1 MAAAADS
8 PRPDNL
14 PPRQF
19 KNEHKSLFWY
29 PDPAVVAKVDWT
41 SKDSVVTIFPSYFQ
55 EKFQLDA
62 KREKYTCSVNIDPFQ
77 LITPDKSQVL
87 LERTELV
94 LEQGKKY
101 ALYGDNAVGKTSLFR
116 DMALGHV
123 KDFPKHIQVHH
134 CEEIEES
141 EHAKTVI
148 ETVVQSHPVRNALK
162 LAYEKINNL
171 MTGKADDGSE
181 AKVEPPTPAQM
192 DSYVAVKD
200 WLEMKMRA
208 ISYDKSYENAEKM
221 LRVLGFDDIGL
232 QMSTNALSGGLR
244 MRVALCASFFMDADL
259 LLLDDPTNHLDF
271 PSVLWLENRLKGYRG
286 TFVMVTHDRE
296 MLQAT
301 CSAVILFED
310 KRLRY
315 YMKNFAAF
323 EKEKSE
329 EDRKKNEA
337 IDKFMIA
344 NKNID
349 FSSPLAREKAD
360 KLAWQKKYQDKLI
373 LLAGKFTFPDPTA
386 LTPPPD
392 AVPGQDPR
400 SFSLIKLTDIR
411 FSYNPQQ
418 ENARYIFNDPIS
430 VDITASTRVGIMGP
444 NGAGKSTLLKL
455 LTGKHTP
462 TNGTRTTHPTSTVAY
477 FSQHSALELDLNTT
491 ALEYML
497 SQFPEKD
504 QKNKPMLRA
513 QLNKAGVLG
522 DKTDTYMRNLTASQR
537 SLVVFAKLTY
547 VCPHLLI
554 MDEPTNFLDLQSVDS
569 LITACSKY
577 RGALLMVSHNR
588 YFLSKCCTQFLS
600 VVPGKFAIFNNMK
613 DCEKATYTFIAELES
628 GEHVKAAD
636 LVKKNAGGASFAASN
651 KAAATE
657 TNSVVFG
664 ADLKAEADARSAEEI
679 KAAQVLA
686 DKKAKQAERE
696 AAAAAKPKLTPAEER
711 ALLQAKNKAKL
722 EAAKAPAAPAGRGA
736 SAAPRGG
743 AQAGRGGGR
752 GGKQ

>member
-1 MAAAADS
+1 MAAAAAES

-14 PPRQF
+14 PPKQF
-19 KNEHKSLFWY
+19 LNEHKSLFWY

-41 SKDSVVTIFPSYFQ
+41 SKDSVVTIFPAFFQ
-55 EKFQLDA
+55 HQYAMDV
-62 KREKYTCSVNIDPFQ
+62 KREKYTFGVNLEPFQ

-87 LERTELV
+87 LEKTELI
-94 LEQGKKY
+94 LEANKKY

-134 CEEIEES
+134 CEEIEETKD
-141 EHAKTVI
+141 AKSVI

-162 LAYEKINNL
+162 VAHETITSLIA
-171 MTGKADDGSE
+171 GSQIGAGAE
-181 AKVEPPTPAQM
+181 AKVEPPTPAQL
-192 DSYVAVKD
+192 DAYTEVKD
-200 WLEMKMRA
+200 WLEMKMRT
-208 ISYDKSYENAEKM
+208 IQYDKGYETAEKM
-221 LRVLGFDDIGL
+221 LRVLGFDDAGL
-232 QMSTNALSGGLR
+232 QVSTNTLSGGLR
-244 MRVALCASFFMDADL
+244 MRVALCASFFMEPSI

-296 MLQAT
+296 MLQTT
-301 CSAVILFED
+301 CSAVILFEE

-315 YMKNFAAF
+315 YMKPFAAF
-323 EKEKSE
+323 EKEKME
-329 EDRKKNEA
+329 EDKKKNDA
-337 IDKFMIA
+337 IDKFLVA
-344 NKNID
+344 NKNVD
-349 FSSPLAREKAD
+349 YSSPLAREKAD
-360 KLAWQKKYQDKLI
+360 KQAWQRKYQDKLV
-373 LLAGKFTFPDPTA
+373 LLAGKFTFPEPTA
-386 LTPPPD
+386 LAAPPE
-392 AVPGQDPR
+392 AVAGQDPR
-400 SFSLIKLTDIR
+400 SYSLIKLTDVR
-411 FSYNPQQ
+411 FSYNPEA

-455 LTGKHTP
+455 LTGKHKP
-462 TNGTRTTHPTSTVAY
+462 SNGTRTTHPTATVAY

-491 ALEYML
+491 ALEYMM

-504 QKNKPMLRA
+504 GKNKPLLRA

-577 RGALLMVSHNR
+577 HGALLMVSHNR
-588 YFLSKCCTQFLS
+588 YFLSKCCTQYLS
-600 VVPGKFAIFNNMK
+600 VVPGKFALFNNMK
-613 DCEKATYTFIAELES
+613 DCEKATYTFIAELEA
-628 GEHVKAAD
+628 GEGVRAAD
-636 LVKKNAGGASFAASN
+636 LVKKNAGGAAMAASS
-651 KAAATE
+651 KQVASE
-657 TNSVVFG
+657 SKSVVFG
-664 ADLKAEADARSAEEI
+664 ADLKAEADAMTAEQARAAKEAAD
-679 KAAQVLA
+679 KAA
-686 DKKAKQAERE
+686 KAAERE
-696 AAAAAKPKLTPAEER
+696 KKAAEKPKLTPAEER

-722 EAAKAPAAPAGRGA
+722 EAQKAGKHEEKPAAGGRGNGAPA
-736 SAAPRGG
+736 
-743 AQAGRGGGR
+743 RGGGR
-752 GGKQ
+752 GGRN